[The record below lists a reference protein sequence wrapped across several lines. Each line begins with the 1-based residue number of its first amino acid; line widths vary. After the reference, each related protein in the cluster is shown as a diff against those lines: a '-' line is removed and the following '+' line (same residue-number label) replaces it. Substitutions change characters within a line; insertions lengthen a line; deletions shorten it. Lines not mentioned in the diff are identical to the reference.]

1 MIRAVKKSRMIVVCF
16 LMTLLVC
23 LTPVTVQAASVNV
36 TLGTT
41 DNARAGDVVTARIVI
56 GNNPGLSTF
65 AMKLAYD
72 DDYLTYTGAQWANSI
87 EGNANNVQ
95 LISEVK
101 ENGKPALNISSILG
115 AVYSNNE
122 TMVTLNFTV
131 RKDYATMPVTL
142 TNRAITESSAG
153 FPEVTVNIVVDAKAG
168 LPETPTESES
178 ESQSESQN
186 NSENN
191 NSENNN
197 SNNNNNNNNSN
208 NNNSNNNNSNNNNSN
223 NNNSNNNSN
232 SNNNGNKLDKTPKTG
247 AVDIRFLLG
256 GAIVVFLGVAGICI
270 KVLRKKKS

>member
-1 MIRAVKKSRMIVVCF
+1 
-16 LMTLLVC
+16 
-23 LTPVTVQAASVNV
+23 
-36 TLGTT
+36 
-41 DNARAGDVVTARIVI
+41 
-56 GNNPGLSTF
+56 
-65 AMKLAYD
+65 MKLAYD

-191 NSENNN
+191 NNNNN
-197 SNNNNNNNNSN
+197 SNNNNNNSN
-208 NNNSNNNNSNNNNSN
+208 NNNSNNNNNNNSNNSNNSSNNNSN
-223 NNNSNNNSN
+223 NNNSNNNSS